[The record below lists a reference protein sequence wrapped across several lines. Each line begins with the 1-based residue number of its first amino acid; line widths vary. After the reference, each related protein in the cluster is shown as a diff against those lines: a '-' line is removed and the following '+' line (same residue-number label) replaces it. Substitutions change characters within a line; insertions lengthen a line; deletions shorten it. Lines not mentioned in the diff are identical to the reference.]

1 MRECHSRTDNRTVEP
16 SEVVSQLW
24 GRVQARDWVGV
35 GGFVAGPIMIGLGNY
50 GGVYMI
56 IGGPII
62 VAMGWVVHPWGLQRA
77 MNGQPLLP
85 LRQ

>member
-1 MRECHSRTDNRTVEP
+1 
-16 SEVVSQLW
+16 
-24 GRVQARDWVGV
+24 V

-50 GGVYMI
+50 GGIYMM

-62 VAMGWVVHPWGLQRA
+62 GAMGWAVHPCGLQRA

>member
-1 MRECHSRTDNRTVEP
+1 
-16 SEVVSQLW
+16 
-24 GRVQARDWVGV
+24 VGA
-35 GGFVAGPIMIGLGNY
+35 FVAGPIMIGLGNY
-50 GGVYMI
+50 GGLYMI

-85 LRQ
+85 LRR